1 MEPDIELF
9 SIDGCPDCLALKRWF
24 AARRIPYRLR
34 DLSDPAVQ
42 AEAKARTGLRVA
54 PITIIDGQPIW
65 GIATAQIPRIM
76 SLLDTS
82 RRRTDIA

>member
-1 MEPDIELF
+1 MEHSIELF

-54 PITIIDGQPIW
+54 PITIIDGRPIW

-76 SLLDTS
+76 SLLGTAG
-82 RRRTDIA
+82 RRPEIA

>member
-1 MEPDIELF
+1 MEQDIELF

-42 AEAKARTGLRVA
+42 AEAKARPGLRVA
-54 PITIIDGQPIW
+54 PITIIDGRPIW

-76 SLLDTS
+76 SLLGHARQGS
-82 RRRTDIA
+82 EFA

>member
-1 MEPDIELF
+1 MDHDIELF

-24 AARRIPYRLR
+24 AARHIPYRLR

-54 PITIIDGQPIW
+54 PITIIDDRPIW
-65 GIATAQIPRIM
+65 GLATAQIPRIM
-76 SLLDTS
+76 SLLGTTRPRS
-82 RRRTDIA
+82 EIA